1 MGAAYD
7 TSTVRN
13 AATTVSS
20 VSTTFASVPDAETFV
35 TPIGV
40 PFTVTVKL
48 LGIAVVAATASL

>member
-7 TSTVRN
+7 TKTVRK

-40 PFTVTVKL
+40 PFTVTVKS
-48 LGIAVVAATASL
+48 LGLAVVAAIVSL